1 MSGKRFVYVRVPV
14 PAANEM
20 KNIRPFYE
28 RIVARPAVMRA
39 FANEGIKPFG
49 AS

>member
-1 MSGKRFVYVRVPV
+1 MVIARWGRWLQ

-28 RIVARPAVMRA
+28 RIVARPAVMRV
-39 FANEGIKPFG
+39 FAAEGIKAFG
-49 AS
+49 TT